1 MSDRFNST
9 IQADTRSGVHR
20 FFDREILGRVYDVV
34 DNKVLNPFR
43 PDSEIP
49 RAISPLTE
57 FVYGVRA
64 DAPITWD
71 NTAAIALGTFI
82 PGSGKTLK
90 ATRTAM
96 GPLARTAKSV
106 AGRFGT
112 PGKIARAENKLAGMA
127 KEVDL
132 VKKSFAVARE
142 TYKKSGAAAV
152 QNLKEK
158 YAVER
163 SFKALEQR
171 RLDKLSEMMKAQK
184 ARVAALT
191 GKSNKAAQA
200 VVGGPAAAKRITT
213 LEDAGEKLKNKYMA
227 PSDYAKVV
235 AEEARKQVREE
246 AAGGPW
252 LKRVAKDYPKAAFG
266 LKWGAIT
273 GVPAAAYTTYAVT
286 SKSREDATTNEATD
300 AKKNALN
307 AEVANGWNSVTNS
320 TSLAA
325 AYDNLAVT
333 RKLMR
338 QAKLVASE
346 QVRLLGND
354 ENAKKVQQAKAM
366 DTMIKVADVLRGS
379 DAWNKALEE
388 FDSKIDDSAEL
399 LTEKKLLR
407 LPPGTDR
414 NQLYEDSRREL
425 MNRSDEDK
433 VLGEPY
439 YPLDPQNGGPQ

>member
-9 IQADTRSGVHR
+9 MQADTRSWGHR
-20 FFDREILGRVYDVV
+20 FFDQEVLGRAYDLAE
-34 DNKVLNPFR
+34 NRVLNPFR
-43 PDSEIP
+43 RDSLIP
-49 RAISPLTE
+49 RAISPVTE
-57 FVYGVRA
+57 LAFGVRA
-64 DAPITWD
+64 DAPFTLE
-71 NTAAIALGTFI
+71 NAATVALGAMV
-82 PGSGKTLK
+82 PAGGKAVK
-90 ATRTAM
+90 AA
-96 GPLARTAKSV
+96 GVAKEPLARAANSV
-106 AGRFGT
+106 VARFGI
-112 PGKIARAENKLAGMA
+112 PGKLARAKNKLAGMA

-158 YAVER
+158 YAVEQ

-246 AAGGPW
+246 VAGGPW
-252 LKRVAKDYPKAAFG
+252 LKRVAKDHPKAAFG

-273 GVPAAAYTTYAVT
+273 GVPIAAYEAYAITSESRKDAAAAKAV
-286 SKSREDATTNEATD
+286 D
-300 AKKNALN
+300 AKKAALD
-307 AEVANGWNSVTNS
+307 AVIADGWDSVTNS
-320 TSLAA
+320 AALAA
-325 AYDNLAVT
+325 AYDDTAVM
-333 RKLMR
+333 RNLMR
-338 QAKLVASE
+338 HAQLVASE

-354 ENAKKVQQAKAM
+354 EDAEKVQQAKAV
-366 DTMIKVADVLRGS
+366 DTMIKVADVLRES
-379 DAWNKALEE
+379 DAWDKGLAE
-388 FDSKIDDSAEL
+388 FDSKLDESAERL
-399 LTEKKLLR
+399 AEEKLRR
-407 LPPGTDR
+407 LPSGTDW
-414 NQLYEDSRREL
+414 NQVYEDSRREL
-425 MNRSDEDK
+425 MNLPDEDK
-433 VLGEPY
+433 VLGGPY
-439 YPLDPQNGGPQ
+439 YPPNSQNGGPQ